1 MSRNPSAL
9 GSYGSWFD
17 AANAR
22 PALRLLLDQSGIHSQ
37 VDYLRGRTLLSEEAR
52 SILDRFRLGFLIEE
66 TSLEDR
72 TPLIEIFAATPE
84 SFRSIR
90 TEHLDVGQRARNCLR
105 HATLSTIGQVADMGE
120 NGLADIPNCGRKT
133 ISEIAAALRVLAADW
148 LSQNPSD
155 ESQATEDPASP
166 LPPSPIPRRQLGLAD
181 GLRESLDGLP
191 EKLRR
196 IVEGRLGFSGRV
208 LTLEQLA
215 AGEVTRERI
224 RQLET
229 KAFDAIRARANWPAD
244 LASTLLRIFE
254 NRTEPAWIVLLPTVD
269 TFFDKFDFGDTVLSR
284 VIELFGEGN
293 AHCFRLS
300 GALVASRIRGE
311 TFDDLRHAYQEQ
323 VRSLVPNRPT
333 QLELEILAESICMN
347 AGARELH
354 SELFSGLNELLQFAK
369 RPGTLEPV
377 LVGFGRGAEH
387 VVMRILESAEGPLHY
402 LEVHRRAVEVAQE
415 EIEVRRIHSALNQ
428 DDIFLFGR
436 GIYGLRRHMNV
447 SEEKI
452 AELKGMAEEI
462 MLEGDPGRQWHA
474 QELLEEFPDDYSFT
488 GGAVTPYML
497 AIALHDSRLVRSLNR
512 MVWVVETS
520 EYRDSKDRI
529 DVAQAC
535 ARILRDAGR
544 PMRRMEIVDQ
554 LRTWRGVSRNFQIH
568 SGEELIALAP
578 GLWGLRERDLPMT
591 KSEIAET
598 LNALN
603 RQLSDTC
610 AALHLTELKG
620 ALREAGLS
628 IVDGIDEYWIASLA
642 GTDKRFRIFPGSFIG
657 LASWEISRRFTIQA
671 AARELAQGA
680 KESHPIGEWVEKVEQ
695 LTKRSIG
702 CTEVTYA
709 LRDAGFTYDEQSEL
723 WQNDPEA
730 QLTGWLR

>member
-1 MSRNPSAL
+1 MSRTPSTRT
-9 GSYGSWFD
+9 SYGSWLD
-17 AANAR
+17 AATAR

-37 VDYLRGRTLLSEEAR
+37 VDYLRGRTFLSEEAR
-52 SILDRFRLGFLIEE
+52 SILDRFRLEFLIEE

-72 TPLIEIFAATPE
+72 TLMIETFAATPE
-84 SFRSIR
+84 SFRAIR
-90 TEHLDVGQRARNCLR
+90 TEHLDVGQRAQNCLR
-105 HATLSTIGQVADMGE
+105 HAALSTVGQVADMGE
-120 NGLADIPNCGRKT
+120 DGLADIPNCGRKT
-133 ISEIAAALRVLAADW
+133 ITEIAAALRVLAAGW
-148 LSQNPSD
+148 LSQNQTD
-155 ESQATEDPASP
+155 EPDLTEDLASSP
-166 LPPSPIPRRQLGLAD
+166 PPSPMPRPRLGLAD

-208 LTLEQLA
+208 LTLEQIA

-224 RQLET
+224 RQLES
-229 KAFDAIRARANWPAD
+229 KAFDAIRARANWPTD
-244 LASTLLRIFE
+244 LARTLLRILE
-254 NRTEPAWIVLLPTVD
+254 NRTEPAWIVLLPTID
-269 TFFDKFDFGDTVLSR
+269 PFFDKFDFGDTVLSR

-311 TFDDLRHAYQEQ
+311 TFDDLRHVYQEQ

-333 QLELEILAESICMN
+333 RLELEILAESICMN

-354 SELFSGLNELLQFAK
+354 SELFSGLIDLLQFAK

-377 LVGFGRGAEH
+377 LVGFGRGAEQ
-387 VVMRILESAEGPLHY
+387 VIMRILESAEGPLHY
-402 LEVHRRAVEVAQE
+402 LEVHRRAIEVAQE
-415 EIEVRRIHSALNQ
+415 EIEVRRVHSALNQ

-447 SEEKI
+447 GEEKI

-474 QELLEEFPDDYSFT
+474 QELLEEFPDDYSFA
-488 GGAVTPYML
+488 GGPVTPYML
-497 AIALHDSRLVRSLNR
+497 AIALHDSKLVRSLNR

-554 LRTWRGVSRNFQIH
+554 LRTWRGVSRNFQVH
-568 SGEELIALAP
+568 NGEELIGLAP

-591 KSEIAET
+591 NGEVVET
-598 LNALN
+598 LDALEK
-603 RQLSDTC
+603 QLSNIG
-610 AALHLTELKG
+610 AALHLTELKKT
-620 ALREAGLS
+620 LREAGLS
-628 IVDGIDEYWIASLA
+628 LVDGIDEYWIASLA
-642 GTDKRFRIFPGSFIG
+642 GVDDRFRVFPGGFIG
-657 LASWEISRRFTIQA
+657 LAPWETSRRYTAQA
-671 AARELAQGA
+671 AARALAQGA
-680 KESHPIGEWVEKVEQ
+680 KKSSPIDEWIAKMQE
-695 LTKRSIG
+695 LMKRSIG
-702 CTEVTYA
+702 RAEVTYA
-709 LRDAGFTYDEQSEL
+709 LRDAGFAYDEQSDL
-723 WQNDPEA
+723 WENDPED
-730 QLTGWLR
+730 TSGV